1 MIIHNDHPQ
10 QAAIG
15 SYCRPAER
23 NRELLVQYT
32 AKEQAA
38 ALAGIFQASAL
49 VERLARTGQLT
60 DEEMTPSI
68 HSVFVTNPQSV
79 EDIYQSYDALALG
92 RQTLKNVLE
101 RQSDAIQGDT
111 VRYALTLIHLE
122 RKLSRN
128 GNMLQEISQRLSR
141 TGDQVSHFGLLHE
154 NVIASLAGIYLDT
167 ISTFRTRVQVSGDL
181 RHLQIKSN
189 ADKIRAI
196 LLAGIRSAILWRQ
209 TGGSRW
215 QLLLNRRKLL
225 DGLKQL

>member
-1 MIIHNDHPQ
+1 M
-10 QAAIG
+10 
-15 SYCRPAER
+15 
-23 NRELLVQYT
+23 QYT

-38 ALAGIFQASAL
+38 ALAGIFQAAAL

-60 DEEMTPSI
+60 DEDMTPSI
-68 HSVFVTNPQSV
+68 HSVFVTKPDSV
-79 EDIYQSYDALALG
+79 EDIYQGYESLTLG

-128 GNMLQEISQRLSR
+128 GNRMQEISQRLSR
-141 TGDQVSHFGLLHE
+141 AGDQVSHFGLLHE
-154 NVIASLAGIYLDT
+154 NVIANLAGIYLDT

-189 ADKIRAI
+189 AEKIRAL

-215 QLLLNRRKLL
+215 QLLFNRRKLL
-225 DGLKQL
+225 DGLKQLS

>member
-1 MIIHNDHPQ
+1 M
-10 QAAIG
+10 
-15 SYCRPAER
+15 
-23 NRELLVQYT
+23 QYT

-38 ALAGIFQASAL
+38 ALAGIFQAAAL

-60 DEEMTPSI
+60 DEDMTPSI
-68 HSVFVTNPQSV
+68 HSVFVTNPDSV
-79 EDIYQSYDALALG
+79 EDIYQGYGSLALG

-141 TGDQVSHFGLLHE
+141 AGEQVSHFGLLHE
-154 NVIASLAGIYLDT
+154 NVIAGLAGIYLDT

-189 ADKIRAI
+189 AEKIRAL

-215 QLLLNRRKLL
+215 HLLLNRKKLL
-225 DGLKQL
+225 AGLKQL

>member
-1 MIIHNDHPQ
+1 M
-10 QAAIG
+10 
-15 SYCRPAER
+15 
-23 NRELLVQYT
+23 QYT

-38 ALAGIFQASAL
+38 ALAGIFQAAAL
-49 VERLARTGQLT
+49 VEQLARTGQLT
-60 DEEMTPSI
+60 DEELTPSI
-68 HSVFVTNPQSV
+68 HSVFITKPDSV
-79 EDIYQSYDALALG
+79 EAIYQGYDSLALG
-92 RQTLKNVLE
+92 RKTLKNVLE

-128 GNMLQEISQRLSR
+128 GNMLQEISRRLSR
-141 TGDQVSHFGLLHE
+141 AGDQVSHFGLLHE
-154 NVIASLAGIYLDT
+154 NVIAGLASIYLDT
-167 ISTFRTRVQVSGDL
+167 ISTFKTRVQVSGDM

-189 ADKIRAI
+189 AEKIRAI

>member
-1 MIIHNDHPQ
+1 MSHQP
-10 QAAIG
+10 G
-15 SYCRPAER
+15 CRPAER

-38 ALAGIFQASAL
+38 ALAGIFQAAAL
-49 VERLARTGQLT
+49 VEQLARTGQLT
-60 DEEMTPSI
+60 DEDITPSI
-68 HSVFVTNPQSV
+68 HSVFVTNPDSV
-79 EDIYQSYDALALG
+79 EDIFQGYDSLALG
-92 RQTLKNVLE
+92 RKTLKSVLE

-141 TGDQVSHFGLLHE
+141 AGEQVSHFGLLHE
-154 NVIASLAGIYLDT
+154 NVIAGLAGIYLDT
-167 ISTFRTRVQVSGDL
+167 ISTFKTRVQVSGDM

-189 ADKIRAI
+189 AEKIRAI

-215 QLLLNRRKLL
+215 QLLLSRKKLL
-225 DGLKQL
+225 EGLKQL

>member
-1 MIIHNDHPQ
+1 M
-10 QAAIG
+10 
-15 SYCRPAER
+15 
-23 NRELLVQYT
+23 QYT

-38 ALAGIFQASAL
+38 ALAGIFQAAAL

-60 DEEMTPSI
+60 NEDMTPSI
-68 HSVFVTNPQSV
+68 HSVFVTKPDSV
-79 EDIYQSYDALALG
+79 EDIYQGYASLTLG

-128 GNMLQEISQRLSR
+128 GNMMQEISQRLSR
-141 TGDQVSHFGLLHE
+141 AGDQVSHFGLLHE

-189 ADKIRAI
+189 AEKIRAL

-215 QLLLNRRKLL
+215 QLLFSRRKLL
-225 DGLKQL
+225 DGLKQLS